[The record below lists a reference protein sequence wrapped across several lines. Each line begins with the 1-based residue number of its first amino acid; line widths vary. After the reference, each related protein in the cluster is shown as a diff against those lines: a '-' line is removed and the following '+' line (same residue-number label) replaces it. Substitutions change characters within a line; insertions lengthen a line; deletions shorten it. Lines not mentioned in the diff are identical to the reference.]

1 MADFYLNK
9 LPTFSLLFDENSE
22 GMEKK
27 LLEEASRIPMGV
39 LIPALFSDLSSPAM
53 KNIVQVLSGMDI
65 IKRVYICLDQANLA
79 EYKASKKIVLPLGEK
94 GVLIW
99 NDSHKVR
106 ELVAEIEHK
115 LSVGIRGKG
124 HSVWTGLGYV
134 IAKGEVSALAFHDA
148 DIITYTKDLLLRLLF
163 PIVSLKY
170 QFSKGYYIRYNSQF
184 YGRVVRLFYFP
195 FVRALKDIFGNTE
208 YIDYMGDFRYPLSG
222 EFATFVS
229 QAKILQ
235 FPSDWGIEVGI
246 LGEIFRNM
254 RTNRICQVELVPRY
268 DHKHQSMGSEK
279 EAGLFKMA
287 ADIARTFFTFM
298 AGNGRVI
305 GHDTFNA
312 VRHAYLKNARE
323 MVYIYESF
331 SEMYSDR
338 LTYHYHDEMS
348 AIELFAESIDD
359 AVKQFYDNPK
369 GSVLIPDWKRVES
382 AVDGIME
389 KLISAVEDP
398 E

>member
-1 MADFYLNK
+1 M
-9 LPTFSLLFDENSE
+9 T
-22 GMEKK
+22 M
-27 LLEEASRIPMGV
+27 
-39 LIPALFSDLSSPAM
+39 
-53 KNIVQVLSGMDI
+53 
-65 IKRVYICLDQANLA
+65 IKRVYICLDKATRD
-79 EYKASKKIVLPLGEK
+79 EYIAAKKIIAPLGDK
-94 GVLIW
+94 CSLIW

-106 ELVAEIEHK
+106 ELITEIEQK

-124 HSVWTGLGYV
+124 HAVWTGLGYV
-134 IAKGEVSALAFHDA
+134 IAKSEVSALAFHDA
-148 DIITYTKDLLLRLLF
+148 DIVTYSKDLLIRLLF

-170 QFSKGYYIRYNSQF
+170 QFSKGYYIRYNNQF

-254 RTNRICQVELVPRY
+254 RTNRICQIELVSRY
-268 DHKHQSMGSEK
+268 DHKHQTIGSES
-279 EAGLFKMA
+279 EGGLYKMA
-287 ADIARTFFTFM
+287 SDIARTFFTFM
-298 AGNGRVI
+298 AGNGKVI
-305 GHDTFNA
+305 GQDTFNA

-323 MVYIYESF
+323 IVSVYESF
-331 SEMYSDR
+331 AEMYGDKISFD
-338 LTYHYHDEMS
+338 YHAEMTS
-348 AIELFAESIDD
+348 IELFCSSIDS
-359 AVKQFYDNPK
+359 AVNQFYENPQ
-369 GSVLIPDWKRVES
+369 GSIMIPDWKRVES
-382 AVDGIME
+382 AVDGVLE
-389 KLISAVEDP
+389 KLVSAVENP